1 MDKIKYEKT
10 KKNLISYR
18 IISYNFKEKH
28 ILLSCISFLSYKMQ
42 EMIKK
47 ILSLIDITFFDLG
60 RQFKWSYLPPLMIYV
75 AAGISGITGIV
86 GTFFVKDYLN
96 LSAAFLASLGFWAGI
111 PWALKMPLGHLV
123 DLIWNKKNYM
133 VFVGAALISLSL
145 LIMYGLIIHT
155 EKMSSIIKIET
166 WFVISV
172 LLAPIG
178 YVVQDVVADAMTV
191 EAVPMV
197 DDNGQKFSKK
207 EIKIMHTTMQ
217 TLGRFAIIGGTVM
230 VALVNVILFADADNL
245 KQTEKIHLYGSI
257 YIYALFIPFVSVI
270 GVFLATYL
278 KKQKIKKL
286 SKKGIS
292 EDQDYTKHKKTSINW
307 WILIGSLVFVIFTL
321 SIGLFK
327 VPYAQEIVFIGS
339 MTIII
344 FLMSKLIK
352 ELPQNLRFTVIG
364 TAIIIFIFRAMPG
377 PGPGLT
383 WFEIDELNFNEQF
396 FSILSLLASILTLV
410 GIILLR
416 PFMAKNSIAKIIVI
430 LSIAGSI
437 LFIPSVGMYYGFHN
451 WTSSLTNGVVDA
463 KFIAIINTALES
475 PLGQVSMIPL
485 LAWIAK
491 NAPSHLKAT
500 FFAVFA
506 SFTNLA
512 LSASALGTKYIN
524 EIYIVTRE
532 VKDKVTNSI
541 LSNADYSE
549 LGFILITVTVL
560 TLIVPILFVLIIQK
574 TKYNTSE

>member
-1 MDKIKYEKT
+1 
-10 KKNLISYR
+10 
-18 IISYNFKEKH
+18 
-28 ILLSCISFLSYKMQ
+28 
-42 EMIKK
+42 MIKK
-47 ILSLIDITFFDLG
+47 ISSFIDATLFDLG
-60 RQFKWSYLPPLMIYV
+60 RQFKWTYLPPLMIYV

-96 LSAAFLASLGFWAGI
+96 LSAAFLAGLGFWAGI

-133 VFVGAALISLSL
+133 VFVGAALIGLSL

-155 EKMSSIIKIET
+155 ERMSSFLKIET
-166 WFVISV
+166 WFIISV

-178 YVVQDVVADAMTV
+178 YVVQDVVADAMTI
-191 EAVPMV
+191 EAVPLV
-197 DDNGQKFSKK
+197 DDNGQNFSKD
-207 EIKIMHTTMQ
+207 EIKTMHTTMQ

-230 VALVNVILFADADNL
+230 VALVNVILFADTDNL
-245 KQTEKIHLYGSI
+245 KQVDKIELYGSI
-257 YIYALFIPFVSVI
+257 YIYALIIPIVSVL
-270 GVFLATYL
+270 GVFLAAYL
-278 KKQKIKKL
+278 KNQKIKKL
-286 SKKGIS
+286 FKKGIS
-292 EDQDYTKHKKTSINW
+292 QNQDYIKHVKTEVNW
-307 WILIGSLVFVIFTL
+307 WILGGSLIFVIFTL
-321 SIGLFK
+321 GIGAFR

-339 MTIII
+339 MAIII

-352 ELPQNLRFTVIG
+352 ELPENLRFTVVG

-383 WFEIDELNFNEQF
+383 WFEIDELKFNEQF

-437 LFIPSVGMYYGFHN
+437 LFLPSVGMYYGFHN
-451 WTSSLTNGVVDA
+451 WTSSLTNGIVDA
-463 KFIAIINTALES
+463 KFIALINTALES

-512 LSASALGTKYIN
+512 LSASSLGTKYIN
-524 EIYIVTRE
+524 QIYIVTRE
-532 VKDKVTNSI
+532 VKDKVTNTI
-541 LSNADYSE
+541 LTNADYSE
-549 LGFILITVTVL
+549 LGFILITVTAL
-560 TLIVPILFVLIIQK
+560 TLILPILFVLIVQK